1 MGTDKVTLIYLDNKM
16 LLSKKIYTG
25 WKECQFD
32 YSEHYK
38 TNMVPM
44 RVEDLCDFFAQD
56 YGDDDTEWPFAKKDI
71 YDFYQN
77 DECILISK

>member
-32 YSEHYK
+32 YSEYYK

-44 RVEDLCDFFAQD
+44 RVEDLCDFF
-56 YGDDDTEWPFAKKDI
+56 
-71 YDFYQN
+71 
-77 DECILISK
+77 SKTMEMMIRNGHLQR